1 MVING
6 VTVRLTKYKLMI
18 FDPKDDLSE
27 DDAANIAMYLYEE
40 GFIKK
45 DDFPVEIIKPS
56 QQNIYMRKKER
67 CYLIVDEK
75 NLLYGAFPYSEDG
88 QSKAKK
94 YLRKI
99 NKNKNLRIVEK

>member
-1 MVING
+1 MKNMVING

-56 QQNIYMRKKER
+56 Q
-67 CYLIVDEK
+67 
-75 NLLYGAFPYSEDG
+75 
-88 QSKAKK
+88 
-94 YLRKI
+94 
-99 NKNKNLRIVEK
+99 

>member
-56 QQNIYMRKKER
+56 Q
-67 CYLIVDEK
+67 
-75 NLLYGAFPYSEDG
+75 
-88 QSKAKK
+88 
-94 YLRKI
+94 
-99 NKNKNLRIVEK
+99 